1 MLILKIIYHLQ
12 AFFYMIWLKILYRF
26 GGGKFI
32 TGKYLTFR
40 KGFSLMI
47 DKQGEVI
54 IGNKAILSITEKE
67 GNSGSTKSWQALIGA
82 GEFVT
87 VATIS
92 EVATFVN
99 ADNSTVAAATNKTY
113 NYNNGTWQ

>member
-1 MLILKIIYHLQ
+1 MHGIN
-12 AFFYMIWLKILYRF
+12 
-26 GGGKFI
+26 GGK
-32 TGKYLTFR
+32 
-40 KGFSLMI
+40 
-47 DKQGEVI
+47 VI

-67 GNSGSTKSWQALIGA
+67 GNSGSTKPLQAFTG